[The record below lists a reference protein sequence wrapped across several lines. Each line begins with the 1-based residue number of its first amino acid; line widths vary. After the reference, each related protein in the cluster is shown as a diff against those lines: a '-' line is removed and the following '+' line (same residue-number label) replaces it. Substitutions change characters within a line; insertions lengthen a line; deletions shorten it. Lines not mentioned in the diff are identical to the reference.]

1 MLTLHSHTVFNVN
14 LVTLTLEKTA
24 NVSEQRCSYKNND
37 LHPLIEVGVLAS
49 SIAFAKAAMYLI
61 FGGR

>member
-1 MLTLHSHTVFNVN
+1 
-14 LVTLTLEKTA
+14 LTLEKTA
-24 NVSEQRCSYKNND
+24 SRQRCSYKNID

-49 SIAFAKAAMYLI
+49 SIAFAKAAMYFI

>member
-24 NVSEQRCSYKNND
+24 SEQRCSYKKID

>member
-1 MLTLHSHTVFNVN
+1 MLHSHTVTLFNVN

-24 NVSEQRCSYKNND
+24 SEQRCSYENID

>member
-1 MLTLHSHTVFNVN
+1 MLHSHTVFNVN

-24 NVSEQRCSYKNND
+24 SEQRCSYKNID